1 LYHTFTYRS
10 TSSYLLRLGDL
21 DVYSYN
27 GGTRIRFEWSNSE
40 PALAQIADVSIPGN
54 TPTNQKMIFSV
65 SGQMD
70 RSANVG
76 RAYTGFFSGYRCTYS
91 VYHSYKIRISVY
103 TYNGSSSLTS
113 TELQTGNEND
123 CGIIGGSIMSASN
136 YTGLRYASGTTAAQA
151 EAAAQA
157 AADAIDYRLF
167 RSINTNSAQIS
178 IQMLTGSNSD
188 AWNLSDSGTSRAC
201 VFTREYNENF
211 E

>member
-1 LYHTFTYRS
+1 VLYHTFTYGS

-27 GGTRIRFEWSNSE
+27 GGSRIRFEWSNSE
-40 PALAQIADVSIPGN
+40 PTLAQIADVYIPGN

-65 SGQMD
+65 SGQMT
-70 RSANVG
+70 RTANVG
-76 RAYTGFFSGYRCTYS
+76 RAYPYFTGYRCNYS
-91 VYHSYKIRISVY
+91 VGHGYIIRIRVY

-123 CGIIGGSIMSASN
+123 CGVIGGASMSDS
-136 YTGLRYASGTTAAQA
+136 TGTGGFAGGTTEAEA

-201 VFTREYNENF
+201 VFTREYNGNF